1 MPEKIRWGILSTAN
15 IARKRLIPAI
25 QAAVNGEV
33 LAIASR
39 DIARARAIADE
50 MGIPRAYGSYD
61 ELLADPDVDAIYNP
75 LPNDLHV
82 PVSIQC
88 ARAGKPVLCEK
99 PLALNAAEAQTM
111 ADSFAELG
119 VAGAEAFMYRLHP
132 QTLTVKRLLEEGG
145 IGDLQFISACFTFR
159 LTVENN
165 IRLSPT
171 MGGGG
176 LMDVGCYC
184 VNLMRHMTGEE
195 PISARGQGIIGAS
208 GVDEAFV
215 GTLAFPSGILGHFD
229 CGLRS
234 YRAHHYELRGTR
246 GRIAVERG
254 FGIEPHEEGIVHWW
268 QDDRYERIR
277 IAPADQWRL
286 LVEDFAASLLDGR
299 PPRYPLADAVANMRV
314 IDALLADL

>member
-1 MPEKIRWGILSTAN
+1 MTSKIRWGILSTAN

-25 QAAVNGEV
+25 QASANGEV

-39 DIARARAIADE
+39 DEARARAVAE
-50 MGIPRAYGSYD
+50 QMGIPRAYGSY
-61 ELLADPDVDAIYNP
+61 EALLADPDIDAIYNP

-82 PVSIQC
+82 PFSIQC
-88 ARAGKPVLCEK
+88 AQAGKPVLCEK
-99 PLALNAAEAQTM
+99 PLALNAAEAQHM
-111 ADSFAELG
+111 ADTFAQLG
-119 VAGAEAFMYRLHP
+119 VPAAEAFMYRLHP
-132 QTLTVKRLLEEGG
+132 QTIGVKRLIDEDG
-145 IGDLQFISACFTFR
+145 IGEVHVISACFAFR

-165 IRLSPT
+165 IRLSPA

-184 VNLMRHMTGEE
+184 VSLMRHLTNEE
-195 PISARGQGIIGAS
+195 PNRIQGQGIIGPH

-215 GTLAFPSGILGHFD
+215 GTLAFPSGVLGHFD

-234 YRAHHYELRGTR
+234 YRAHHYEVRGSR
-246 GRIAVERG
+246 GRLMVERG

-268 QDDRYERIR
+268 RDDSYQRLTFP
-277 IAPADQWRL
+277 PADQWRL
-286 LVEDFAASLLDGR
+286 LVEDFAADLLTGR

-314 IDALLADL
+314 LDALLAQL